1 MAGILGAA
9 MGSLSSALNS
19 MSNSTVADFIHSF
32 FRKVPSDDAMLRLAR
47 VMTLVWAV
55 LMAVFACA
63 FSSST
68 GNVYL
73 TGLTIAGYTYGALL
87 GAFLLGRLVKRAN
100 QVDAVIAFLV
110 TVAVMTYIVRYV
122 KIDVTTAG
130 TTTATAIA
138 AQWLVP
144 IGVLITLVVGA
155 VSAGSTGPRR
165 RRTTMD
171 VPTRSTTTRRR
182 RPPAGREGGRD
193 ARDRPDVRN
202 LLRRHRSRR
211 GRVRAERDTL
221 RMRPLGRLSHPYSDE
236 LRTQIAAALPPA
248 ATTTEAI
255 CVLDTGIG
263 QAFAEAG
270 VRALAQLCDGHADL
284 VVSHGQTMHHW
295 VEAGTVRGTLQ
306 LGQPAWIAEA
316 TGLPVVS
323 DLRSR
328 DVAAGG
334 QGAPLV
340 ALFDAL
346 LLGGL
351 PGVPAALNLGGIA
364 NITVVAPDAD
374 PLAFDTGPAN
384 ALLDAAA
391 RHFSGGTEEYDRDGR
406 GAAAGQVN
414 PDLLR
419 RLLDEPYYRLPGPKS
434 TGKELFHLPY
444 LLAALADA
452 PTPDPQDVLATLTR
466 LTAVTVAERLPRPRR
481 HPARRLR
488 RRRTQPDADAHDRR
502 RAARRPAVLQ

>member
-1 MAGILGAA
+1 MRVIGLMSGTSYDGIEAA
-9 MGSLSSALNS
+9 AAELDLSGD
-19 MSNSTVADFIHSF
+19 TV
-32 FRKVPSDDAMLRLAR
+32 
-47 VMTLVWAV
+47 
-55 LMAVFACA
+55 
-63 FSSST
+63 
-68 GNVYL
+68 
-73 TGLTIAGYTYGALL
+73 
-87 GAFLLGRLVKRAN
+87 
-100 QVDAVIAFLV
+100 
-110 TVAVMTYIVRYV
+110 
-122 KIDVTTAG
+122 
-130 TTTATAIA
+130 
-138 AQWLVP
+138 
-144 IGVLITLVVGA
+144 
-155 VSAGSTGPRR
+155 
-165 RRTTMD
+165 
-171 VPTRSTTTRRR
+171 
-182 RPPAGREGGRD
+182 
-193 ARDRPDVRN
+193 
-202 LLRRHRSRR
+202 
-211 GRVRAERDTL
+211 

-316 TGLPVVS
+316 TGLPVVA

-434 TGKELFHLPY
+434 TGKELFHMPY

-466 LTAVTVAERLPRPRR
+466 LTAVTVAEACRDHGVTRLVVSGGGAHNPTLMRMIADELPGVDLSSSDDLGVASDAKEALAFALLGYLTVHGLPGTLPSGTGARHASVLGTITPGRQPLRLPAPVGTAPRR
-481 HPARRLR
+481 LLIAASSGGRLTTLR
-488 RRRTQPDADAHDRR
+488 EDR
-502 RAARRPAVLQ
+502 P

>member
-1 MAGILGAA
+1 MRVIGLMSGTSYDGIEAA
-9 MGSLSSALNS
+9 AAELE
-19 MSNSTVADFIHSF
+19 MS
-32 FRKVPSDDAMLRLAR
+32 
-47 VMTLVWAV
+47 
-55 LMAVFACA
+55 
-63 FSSST
+63 
-68 GNVYL
+68 G
-73 TGLTIAGYTYGALL
+73 
-87 GAFLLGRLVKRAN
+87 
-100 QVDAVIAFLV
+100 
-110 TVAVMTYIVRYV
+110 
-122 KIDVTTAG
+122 
-130 TTTATAIA
+130 
-138 AQWLVP
+138 
-144 IGVLITLVVGA
+144 
-155 VSAGSTGPRR
+155 
-165 RRTTMD
+165 
-171 VPTRSTTTRRR
+171 
-182 RPPAGREGGRD
+182 
-193 ARDRPDVRN
+193 
-202 LLRRHRSRR
+202 
-211 GRVRAERDTL
+211 DTL

-236 LRTQIAAALPPA
+236 LRTQIAAALPPG

-270 VRALAQLCDGHADL
+270 VRALADLCDGSADL

-295 VEAGTVRGTLQ
+295 VEDGTVRGTLQ

-316 TGLPVVS
+316 TGLPVVA

-364 NITVVAPDAD
+364 NITVVTPDAD

-391 RHFSGGTEEYDRDGR
+391 RHFSGGTEEYDQDGR

-452 PTPDPQDVLATLTR
+452 PTPDPRDVLATLTR
-466 LTAVTVAERLPRPRR
+466 LTAVTVAGACRDHGVTRLVVSGGGAHNPTLMRMIADELPGVELSSSDDLGIASDAKEALAFALLGYLTVHGLPGTLPSGTGARHASVLGSITPGRQPLRLPAPASTPPRR
-481 HPARRLR
+481 LLIAESPVV
-488 RRRTQPDADAHDRR
+488 D
-502 RAARRPAVLQ
+502 

>member
-1 MAGILGAA
+1 MRVIGLMSGTSYDGIEAA
-9 MGSLSSALNS
+9 AAEFELS
-19 MSNSTVADFIHSF
+19 
-32 FRKVPSDDAMLRLAR
+32 
-47 VMTLVWAV
+47 
-55 LMAVFACA
+55 
-63 FSSST
+63 
-68 GNVYL
+68 G
-73 TGLTIAGYTYGALL
+73 
-87 GAFLLGRLVKRAN
+87 
-100 QVDAVIAFLV
+100 
-110 TVAVMTYIVRYV
+110 
-122 KIDVTTAG
+122 
-130 TTTATAIA
+130 
-138 AQWLVP
+138 
-144 IGVLITLVVGA
+144 
-155 VSAGSTGPRR
+155 
-165 RRTTMD
+165 
-171 VPTRSTTTRRR
+171 
-182 RPPAGREGGRD
+182 
-193 ARDRPDVRN
+193 
-202 LLRRHRSRR
+202 
-211 GRVRAERDTL
+211 DTL

-270 VRALAQLCDGHADL
+270 VRALAHLCDGTADL

-295 VEAGTVRGTLQ
+295 VEGGTVRGTLQ

-316 TGLPVVS
+316 TGLPVVA

-419 RLLDEPYYRLPGPKS
+419 RLLDEPYYRLSSPKS
-434 TGKELFHLPY
+434 TGKELFHRPY

-466 LTAVTVAERLPRPRR
+466 LTAVTVADACRDHGVTRLVVSGGGAHNPTLMRMIADELPGVELSSSDDLGIASDAKEALAFALLGYLTVHGLPGTLPSGTGARHASVLGSITPGRQPLRLPAPVGTA
-481 HPARRLR
+481 PDRLLIV
-488 RRRTQPDADAHDRR
+488 AD
-502 RAARRPAVLQ
+502 